1 MSEIIKGVRQM
12 KGAQSIEFAAPPYI
26 LESAC
31 VCGSKEGEG
40 PLKDTFDYIEED
52 SLFGCDTWEEAESAL
67 QEKTIDVLLEKSGY
81 KKTDFRYIFAGD
93 LMGQLIATTFGIL
106 KFEIPLFGLYGA
118 CSTMGEAISLAA
130 MTVAG
135 GYANN
140 VIAMASSHY
149 ASAEKTFRFPL
160 EYSTQRPY
168 SATWTVT
175 GCGAVVI
182 GNATNK
188 SEKNMIKGK
197 ITGITTGKIVD
208 YGCKDSQNMRACM
221 APAAADVIEQNLID
235 FGYEPGEYDK
245 IITGDLGYVGQTI
258 LIDLLQRKGIEI
270 TNNHMDCGI
279 EIFDSEKQDTHAGGS
294 GCGCSATVLCG
305 HILNNIKK
313 GIWKKVLFVPTGA
326 LLSPTSFNEG
336 QNVPGIAHAVMIE
349 HPNK

>member
-118 CSTMGEAISLAA
+118 CSTMGEAISLAS

-140 VIAMASSHY
+140 VIVR
-149 ASAEKTFRFPL
+149 KRRFGFRWNTVPRDL
-160 EYSTQRPY
+160 IRPH
-168 SATWTVT
+168 
-175 GCGAVVI
+175 G
-182 GNATNK
+182 
-188 SEKNMIKGK
+188 
-197 ITGITTGKIVD
+197 
-208 YGCKDSQNMRACM
+208 R
-221 APAAADVIEQNLID
+221 
-235 FGYEPGEYDK
+235 
-245 IITGDLGYVGQTI
+245 
-258 LIDLLQRKGIEI
+258 
-270 TNNHMDCGI
+270 
-279 EIFDSEKQDTHAGGS
+279 
-294 GCGCSATVLCG
+294 
-305 HILNNIKK
+305 
-313 GIWKKVLFVPTGA
+313 
-326 LLSPTSFNEG
+326 
-336 QNVPGIAHAVMIE
+336 
-349 HPNK
+349 